1 MNELTPDETLL
12 GLLTDTPAHG
22 YQLLAHFRDPAA
34 LGNVWNLS
42 QSQLYAVLKRLETR
56 GYIQGERIASPDAP
70 ARSVFCVTDAGTIRL
85 RAWLDEPNPSDS
97 IRHVRVMF
105 LSRLYIARLL
115 NQPTMGIVRAQK
127 KVCQQRRQALTEE
140 RDHTEGG
147 VGYLALELIIAQYT
161 VILDWIDRCEL
172 IPRFPESS

>member
-1 MNELTPDETLL
+1 MNELTPDDTLL
-12 GLLTDTPAHG
+12 GLLMDTPAHG

-42 QSQLYAVLKRLETR
+42 QSQLYAVLKRLEAR
-56 GYIQGERIASPDAP
+56 GDIQGESITSPDAP
-70 ARSVFCVTDAGTIRL
+70 SRNVFCVTDAGTFRL
-85 RAWLDEPNPSDS
+85 QAWLDEPNPSGS

-105 LSRLYIARLL
+105 LSRLYIGRLL
-115 NQPTMGIVRAQK
+115 NQPTMQIVGAQK
-127 KVCQQRRQALTEE
+127 KVCHQRRQALVKE

-147 VGYLALELIIAQYT
+147 VGYLALELMIAQYT

-172 IPRFPESS
+172 IPRSSGNP